1 MCMLSCFCIFLEEE
15 FVSTIPV
22 RFAAGKNGK
31 FTDSHSP
38 YCLLH
43 TCYMCSKA
51 ENLAFFYTMALP
63 AFIYLDTLGK
73 GMATDYL
80 KIPLQLGPE
89 LATRPIVIRFS
100 SSFIKRR
107 NRHCCTLGD
116 RALTV
121 QADDQILLLL

>member
-1 MCMLSCFCIFLEEE
+1 
-15 FVSTIPV
+15 
-22 RFAAGKNGK
+22 
-31 FTDSHSP
+31 
-38 YCLLH
+38 
-43 TCYMCSKA
+43 
-51 ENLAFFYTMALP
+51 MALP

-107 NRHCCTLGD
+107 NRQC
-116 RALTV
+116 A
-121 QADDQILLLL
+121 LLLRYLFLLSAMKEQNGRVADRGRG